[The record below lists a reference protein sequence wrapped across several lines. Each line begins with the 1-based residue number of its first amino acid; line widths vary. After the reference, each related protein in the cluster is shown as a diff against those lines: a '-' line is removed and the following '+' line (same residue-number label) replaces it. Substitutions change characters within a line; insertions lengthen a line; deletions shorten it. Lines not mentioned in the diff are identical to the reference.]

1 MNKIASIFH
10 KSFFENL
17 SIVRTNI
24 LKGRFSNIE
33 ENPSKT
39 KKNFFL
45 SRTAYRQFQHKVKL
59 QNSKHYIIQNNP
71 YYDALLDHNL
81 QVLLKQFNEKTMVI
95 FSYHLTQQ
103 YKNVK
108 NESLNEKF
116 QKFINLF
123 RQNLK
128 NFKKPHSLYIIL
140 FNLNESRF
148 LIPQDQNLEFFKFT
162 LKLLLKNS
170 PNADG
175 KSFSSFLYLY
185 SKVEYKLNFEQDFV
199 LQLFDY
205 FLLHWKMFNIENLFD
220 NFQNF
225 IGSKFAINLC
235 PKILKTLKIYD
246 EISRFLTFSDY
257 EASLKFFKSL
267 LELNIN
273 SKYEKLEEL
282 KMEIADLMKKIFLI
296 TFKKST
302 KNYQG
307 GEKVLQPI
315 NYFFTNKTII
325 LKVYILIKELE
336 KIIQTKE
343 ISNLFLISFSKGE
356 IRFEKKE
363 ENTLMEYYNQFCSQ
377 HVDKEEI
384 LNLISYIVFI

>member
-1 MNKIASIFH
+1 MNKIASIFQ
-10 KSFFENL
+10 KSFLENL
-17 SIVRTNI
+17 SIIRTNNI

-33 ENPSKT
+33 ENPSKKT

-81 QVLLKQFNEKTMVI
+81 HVLLKQFNEKTMVI

-148 LIPQDQNLEFFKFT
+148 HFPQDQNLEFFKFT
-162 LKLLLKNS
+162 VKLMLKSLPS
-170 PNADG
+170 SDG

-199 LQLFDY
+199 EKLLDY
-205 FLLHWKMFNIENLFD
+205 FLLNWKMFNIENIFD

-235 PKILKTLKIYD
+235 PKILQTLKIYD
-246 EISRFLTFSDY
+246 EIGPFLSFSDKFGFCPNFHHS
-257 EASLKFFKSL
+257 EQLTVFSLPQQLHPF
-267 LELNIN
+267 
-273 SKYEKLEEL
+273 
-282 KMEIADLMKKIFLI
+282 
-296 TFKKST
+296 
-302 KNYQG
+302 
-307 GEKVLQPI
+307 
-315 NYFFTNKTII
+315 
-325 LKVYILIKELE
+325 
-336 KIIQTKE
+336 
-343 ISNLFLISFSKGE
+343 
-356 IRFEKKE
+356 
-363 ENTLMEYYNQFCSQ
+363 
-377 HVDKEEI
+377 
-384 LNLISYIVFI
+384 

>member
-1 MNKIASIFH
+1 MNKLSSIFH
-10 KSFFENL
+10 KSFIENL
-17 SIVRTNI
+17 SILRTNI
-24 LKGRFSNIE
+24 LKARFSNIE

-45 SRTAYRQFQHKVKL
+45 SRTAYRQYQHKVKL

-95 FSYHLTQQ
+95 CSYHLTQQ

-128 NFKKPHSLYIIL
+128 NFKKAHSLYIII

-148 LIPQDQNLEFFKFT
+148 LIPQDQNLDFFKFT
-162 LKLLLKNS
+162 LNMMLKSS
-170 PNADG
+170 PSADG

-185 SKVEYKLNFEQDFV
+185 SKVEYKLDFQKDFV
-199 LQLFDY
+199 QKMFDY
-205 FLLHWKMFNIENLFD
+205 FLLNWKMFNIESLFD

-225 IGSKFAINLC
+225 ASSKFAIDLC
-235 PKILKTLKIYD
+235 PKILQTLKIFD
-246 EISRFLTFSDY
+246 EIDRFLTFSDY
-257 EASLKFFKSL
+257 EASLKYFKNL
-267 LELNIN
+267 LELNVKT
-273 SKYEKLEEL
+273 KYDKLEEL
-282 KMEIADLMKKIFLI
+282 KLEIADLIKKMFMI

-302 KNYQG
+302 KKYQG

-315 NYFFTNKTII
+315 NYFFPNKTII
-325 LKVYILIKELE
+325 IKAFILIKELE
-336 KIIQTKE
+336 KILETNE
-343 ISNLFLISFSKGE
+343 ISKLFLVSFSKGE
-356 IRFEKKE
+356 IKFEKKE
-363 ENTLMEYYNQFCSQ
+363 ESTLMEYYNECCSQ
-377 HVDKEEI
+377 HVDKNEI